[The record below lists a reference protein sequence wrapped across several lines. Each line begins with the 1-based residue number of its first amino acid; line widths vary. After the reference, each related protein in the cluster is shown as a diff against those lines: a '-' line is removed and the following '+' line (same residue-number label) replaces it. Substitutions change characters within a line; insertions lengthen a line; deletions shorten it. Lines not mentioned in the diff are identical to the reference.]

1 MDLLRFLT
9 AGNVDDGKSTL
20 IGRLLFDSDSIS
32 ADILQA
38 IEKASK
44 GKSHYGEDPS
54 SGGKGMDIDLS
65 LLTDGLRAEREQ
77 GITIDV
83 AYKYFTTEKRKFI
96 IADTP
101 GHVQYT
107 RNMVTGASNSNL
119 AIILIDARN
128 GITEQTCRHSII
140 SSMFGIQH
148 LAVCVN
154 KIDLMDYSEKTFNEI
169 VAAYKEFA
177 KKLNVKDIV
186 YIPVSAK
193 LGDNVVIRSEKMSWY
208 KGKTLL
214 EHLETVEVD
223 TDNNFTYARFPVQYI
238 IRPRVSGP
246 SGQEDK
252 LHDYRGYAGKIVSGV
267 FKKGDTVEIYP
278 AGSSSKIKEI
288 EIAGNGLEQAF
299 APQSVIIHLED
310 DIDISRGD
318 VISKKSRSSEDP
330 SSGGDDSISVTQ
342 DIEATVCWMHER
354 ALNVGA
360 KFLIRHHG
368 KTVKASVRD
377 VLYKINVTSL
387 DKMEGE
393 KQVSLNEIARIQ
405 LRAASPIAIDTFK
418 NNRAN
423 GCFIL
428 VDENTNDTVGGCVV

>member
-20 IGRLLFDSDSIS
+20 IGRLLFDSDSVS

-38 IEKASK
+38 VEKASK
-44 GKSHYGEDPS
+44 GK
-54 SGGKGMDIDLS
+54 KGMDIDLS

-148 LAVCVN
+148 LTVCVN
-154 KIDLMDYSEKTFNEI
+154 KIDLMEYSEKTFNDI
-169 VAAYKEFA
+169 VATYKEFA
-177 KKLNVKDIV
+177 KKLNVKEIV

-193 LGDNVVIRSEKMSWY
+193 LGDNVVTRSEKMPWY

-214 EHLETVEVD
+214 QHLETVEVD
-223 TDNNFTYARFPVQYI
+223 SDNNFTYARFPVQYV
-238 IRPRVSGP
+238 IRP
-246 SGQEDK
+246 QEDK

-267 FKKGDTVEIYP
+267 FKKGDSIQVLP
-278 AGSSSKIKEI
+278 AGIQTKIKGI
-288 EIAGNGLEQAF
+288 EIAQSNIEEAF

-310 DIDISRGD
+310 DVDISRGD
-318 VISKKSRSSEDP
+318 IISKK
-330 SSGGDDSISVTQ
+330 DDSVSVTQ

-354 ALNVGA
+354 SLNVGA

-368 KTVKASVRD
+368 KIVKAAVRD
-377 VLYKINVTSL
+377 VLYKINVNSQE
-387 DKMEGE
+387 KIEGE
-393 KQVSLNEIARIQ
+393 KEVSLNQIARIQ
-405 LRAASPIAIDTFK
+405 LRTASPIAIDTFK
-418 NNRAN
+418 SNRAN

-428 VDENTNDTVGGCVV
+428 VDENTNDTVAGCVI

>member
-20 IGRLLFDSDSIS
+20 IGRLLFDSESVS
-32 ADILQA
+32 TDILQA

-44 GKSHYGEDPS
+44 GKNGA
-54 SGGKGMDIDLS
+54 DIDLS

-128 GITEQTCRHSII
+128 GITDQTCRHSII
-140 SSMFGIQH
+140 SSLFGIQH
-148 LAVCVN
+148 LTVCIN
-154 KIDLMDYSEKTFNEI
+154 KIDLMEYSQKVFDDI
-169 VAAYKEFA
+169 VSKYKEFA
-177 KKLNVKDIV
+177 KKLNVKDIT

-193 LGDNVVIRSEKMSWY
+193 LGDNVVIKSKKMAWY
-208 KGKTLL
+208 TGKTLL

-223 TDNNFTYARFPVQYI
+223 SDINFSSARFPVQYV
-238 IRPRVSGP
+238 IRP
-246 SGQEDK
+246 QEDK
-252 LHDYRGYAGKIVSGV
+252 LHDYRGYAGKVVSGV
-267 FKKGDTVEIYP
+267 FNKGDAVEVFP
-278 AGSSSKIKEI
+278 AGLSSRIKEI
-288 EIAGNGLEQAF
+288 EIAEKKFNEAF
-299 APQSVIIHLED
+299 APQSVVIHLED

-318 VISKKSRSSEDP
+318 VITKKDESL
-330 SSGGDDSISVTQ
+330 SVTQ
-342 DIEATVCWMHER
+342 DVEATVCWMSER
-354 ALNVGA
+354 PLNIGA
-360 KFLIRHHG
+360 KFLVRHHG

-377 VLYKINVTSL
+377 VLYKINVNSL
-387 DKMEGE
+387 DKIEGE
-393 KQVSLNEIARIQ
+393 KSVALNEIARIQ
-405 LRAASPIAIDTFK
+405 LRTASPIALDTFQK
-418 NNRAN
+418 NRAN

>member
-1 MDLLRFLT
+1 MIKLRMRLWKTEKKADIFNMDLLRFLT
-9 AGNVDDGKSTL
+9 AGSVDDGKSTL
-20 IGRLLFDSDSIS
+20 IGRLLYDSESVS
-32 ADILQA
+32 TDILQA

-44 GKSHYGEDPS
+44 GKHATE
-54 SGGKGMDIDLS
+54 IDLS

-83 AYKYFTTEKRKFI
+83 AYKYFTTSKRKFI

-128 GITEQTCRHSII
+128 GITEQTRRHSGI

-148 LAVCVN
+148 LAICIN
-154 KIDLMDYSEKTFNEI
+154 KIDLMNYSETVFNDI
-169 VAAYKEFA
+169 VAKYKEFA
-177 KKLNVKDIV
+177 KNLNVKDIV

-193 LGDNVVIRSEKMSWY
+193 LGDNVVVRSSKMPWY
-208 KGKTLL
+208 SGKTLL
-214 EHLETVEVD
+214 EHLETVEVAN
-223 TDNNFTYARFPVQYI
+223 DNNFTYARFPVQYV
-238 IRPRVSGP
+238 IRP
-246 SGQEDK
+246 QEDA
-252 LHDYRGYAGKIVSGV
+252 LHDYRGYAGRVVSGI
-267 FKKGDTVEIYP
+267 FKKGEAVEIFP
-278 AGSSSKIKEI
+278 AGIPSRIKEI
-288 EIAGNGLEQAF
+288 EIAGKNTNETF
-299 APQSVIIHLED
+299 APQSVVIHLED

-318 VISKKSRSSEDP
+318 IIAKK
-330 SSGGDDSISVTQ
+330 DDSISVTQ
-342 DIEATVCWMHER
+342 DVETTVCWMSDR

-360 KFLIRHHG
+360 KYLIRHHG

-377 VLYKINVTSL
+377 VLYKINVNSL
-387 DKMEGE
+387 DKIEGE
-393 KQVSLNEIARIQ
+393 KSVMLNEIARIL
-405 LRAASPIAIDTFK
+405 LRTASPVALDTFQK
-418 NNRAN
+418 NHAN

>member
-20 IGRLLFDSDSIS
+20 IGRLLYDSESVS
-32 ADILQA
+32 TDILQA
-38 IEKASK
+38 IEKVSK
-44 GKSHYGEDPS
+44 GKNQTE
-54 SGGKGMDIDLS
+54 IDLS

-83 AYKYFTTEKRKFI
+83 AYKYFTTAKRKFI

-140 SSMFGIQH
+140 SSLFGIQH

-154 KIDLMDYSEKTFNEI
+154 KIDLMEYSREVFENI
-169 VAAYKEFA
+169 VAQYKAFS
-177 KKLNVKDIV
+177 KKLIIKDITF
-186 YIPVSAK
+186 IPVSAK
-193 LGDNVVIRSEKMSWY
+193 FGDNVVERSVKMPWY
-208 KGKTLL
+208 TGKTLL

-223 TDNNFTYARFPVQYI
+223 SDINFSSARFPVQYV
-238 IRPRVSGP
+238 IRP
-246 SGQEDK
+246 QQDA
-252 LHDYRGYAGKIVSGV
+252 LHDYRGYAGRIVSGI
-267 FKKGDTVEIYP
+267 FKKGDAVEVLP
-278 AGSSSKIKEI
+278 AGISSRIKEI
-288 EIAGNGLEQAF
+288 EVSEKQIDEAF

-318 VISKKSRSSEDP
+318 LIAKK
-330 SSGGDDSISVTQ
+330 DDSLSVTQ
-342 DIEATVCWMHER
+342 DLEATVCWMNER
-354 ALNVGA
+354 PLNAGA
-360 KFLIRHHG
+360 KLLIRHHG

-377 VLYKINVTSL
+377 VLYKLDVTSL
-387 DKMEGE
+387 NHIEGE
-393 KQVSLNEIARIQ
+393 KSVRLNEIARIQ
-405 LRAASPIAIDTFK
+405 LRTASPIAIDSFL
-418 NNRAN
+418 NNHSN
-423 GCFIL
+423 GSFIL

>member
-20 IGRLLFDSDSIS
+20 IGRLLYDSDSVS

-38 IEKASK
+38 VEKASK
-44 GKSHYGEDPS
+44 GK
-54 SGGKGMDIDLS
+54 KGLDIDLS

-119 AIILIDARN
+119 AIILVDARN
-128 GITEQTCRHSII
+128 GLTEQTRRHSII

-154 KIDLMDYSEKTFNEI
+154 KIDLMDYSEKVFNDI
-169 VAAYKEFA
+169 VQSYKEFS
-177 KKLNVKDIV
+177 KQLDVKDITF
-186 YIPVSAK
+186 IPVSAK
-193 LGDNVVIRSEKMSWY
+193 LGDNVVNRSEKMPWY

-214 EHLETVEVD
+214 NHLETVEVAS
-223 TDNNFTYARFPVQYI
+223 DNNLENARFPVQYV
-238 IRPRVSGP
+238 IRP
-246 SGQEDK
+246 QEDA
-252 LHDYRGYAGKIVSGV
+252 LHDYRGYAGKIVSGI
-267 FKKGDTVEIYP
+267 FKKGDEVQVLP
-278 AGSSSKIKEI
+278 AGINSRIKEI
-288 EIAGNGLEQAF
+288 EFAEKHLPEAF

-310 DIDISRGD
+310 DVDISRGD
-318 VISKKSRSSEDP
+318 VIAKK
-330 SSGGDDSISVTQ
+330 DDSVSVIQ

-354 ALNVGA
+354 PLSAGA
-360 KFLIRHHG
+360 KFLLRHHG
-368 KTVKASVRD
+368 KTVKVAVRD
-377 VLYKINVTSL
+377 VLYKVNINSL
-387 DKMEGE
+387 DKIEDE
-393 KQVSLNEIARIQ
+393 KQVALNEIARIR
-405 LRAASPIAIDTFK
+405 LRTASPIAIDTFQK
-418 NNRAN
+418 NHAN

>member
-20 IGRLLFDSDSIS
+20 IGRLLFDSGSVS
-32 ADILQA
+32 TDILQA
-38 IEKASK
+38 AEKASK
-44 GKSHYGEDPS
+44 GKNNGAE
-54 SGGKGMDIDLS
+54 IDLS

-83 AYKYFTTEKRKFI
+83 AYKYFTTPKRKFI

-128 GITEQTCRHSII
+128 GITEQTCRHSGI
-140 SSMFGIQH
+140 SAMFGIQH

-154 KIDLMDYSEKTFNEI
+154 KIDLMNYSEKVFNEI
-169 VAAYKEFA
+169 ISAYREFA
-177 KKLNVKDIV
+177 KKLNVKDIT

-193 LGDNVVIRSEKMSWY
+193 LGDNVVDRSGKMPWY

-214 EHLETVEVD
+214 QYLEEVEVASD
-223 TDNNFTYARFPVQYI
+223 INFSSACFPVQYV
-238 IRPRVSGP
+238 IRP
-246 SGQEDK
+246 QEDS
-252 LHDYRGYAGKIVSGV
+252 LHDYRGYAGKIVSGI
-267 FKKGDTVEIYP
+267 FKKGDEVEVLP
-278 AGSSSKIKEI
+278 QKLSSRIKEI
-288 EIAGNGLEQAF
+288 EIFTHSDALPSGELEGAF
-299 APQSVIIHLED
+299 APQSVVMHLED

-318 VISKKSRSSEDP
+318 VIAKKS
-330 SSGGDDSISVTQ
+330 DSIAVTQ
-342 DIEATVCWMHER
+342 DVEATVCWMSER
-354 ALNVGA
+354 PLNVGA
-360 KFLIRHHG
+360 KLLIRHHG
-368 KTVKASVRD
+368 KTVKAAVRD
-377 VLYKINVTSL
+377 VLYKIDATSL
-387 DKMEGE
+387 NNMEGE
-393 KQVSLNEIARIQ
+393 KTVKLNDIARIQ
-405 LRAASPIAIDTFK
+405 LRTASPIALNTFQE
-418 NNRAN
+418 NRAN

>member
-20 IGRLLFDSDSIS
+20 IGRLLYDSESVS
-32 ADILQA
+32 TDILQA
-38 IEKASK
+38 IEKVSK
-44 GKSHYGEDPS
+44 GKNQTE
-54 SGGKGMDIDLS
+54 IDLS

-83 AYKYFTTEKRKFI
+83 AYKYFTTAKRKFI

-140 SSMFGIQH
+140 SSLFGIQH

-154 KIDLMDYSEKTFNEI
+154 KIDLMEYSREVFENI
-169 VAAYKEFA
+169 VAQYKAFS
-177 KKLNVKDIV
+177 KKLIIKDITF
-186 YIPVSAK
+186 IPVSAK
-193 LGDNVVIRSEKMSWY
+193 FGDNVVERSVKMPWY
-208 KGKTLL
+208 TGKTLL

-223 TDNNFTYARFPVQYI
+223 SDINFSSARFPVQYV
-238 IRPRVSGP
+238 IRP
-246 SGQEDK
+246 QQDA
-252 LHDYRGYAGKIVSGV
+252 LHDYRGYAGRIVSGI
-267 FKKGDTVEIYP
+267 FKKGDAVEVLP
-278 AGSSSKIKEI
+278 AGISSLIKEI
-288 EIAGNGLEQAF
+288 EVSEKQIDEAF

-318 VISKKSRSSEDP
+318 LIAKK
-330 SSGGDDSISVTQ
+330 DDSLSVTQ
-342 DIEATVCWMHER
+342 DLEATVCWMNER
-354 ALNVGA
+354 PLNAGA
-360 KFLIRHHG
+360 KLLIRHHG

-377 VLYKINVTSL
+377 VLYKLDVTSL
-387 DKMEGE
+387 NHIEGE
-393 KQVSLNEIARIQ
+393 KSVRLNEIARIQ
-405 LRAASPIAIDTFK
+405 LRTASPIAIDSFL
-418 NNRAN
+418 NNHSN
-423 GCFIL
+423 GSFIL

>member
-20 IGRLLFDSDSIS
+20 IGRLLFDSDSVS

-38 IEKASK
+38 VEKASK
-44 GKSHYGEDPS
+44 GK
-54 SGGKGMDIDLS
+54 KGMDIDLS

-83 AYKYFTTEKRKFI
+83 AYKYFTTDKRKFI

-128 GITEQTCRHSII
+128 GITEQTSRHSII

-148 LAVCVN
+148 LVVCVN
-154 KIDLMDYSEKTFNEI
+154 KIDLMEYSEKVFNDI
-169 VAAYKEFA
+169 VASYKAFA
-177 KKLNVKDIV
+177 EKLNVKDIV

-193 LGDNVVIRSEKMSWY
+193 LGDNVVNRSEKMHWY
-208 KGKTLL
+208 TGKTLL
-214 EHLETVEVD
+214 HHLETVEVD
-223 TDNNFTYARFPVQYI
+223 SDNNLSFARFPVQYV
-238 IRPRVSGP
+238 IRP
-246 SGQEDK
+246 QEDA

-267 FKKGDTVEIYP
+267 FKKGDTVQVLP
-278 AGSSSKIKEI
+278 AGTSSKIKEI
-288 EIAGNGLEQAF
+288 EIAQKNIDEAF

-310 DIDISRGD
+310 DVDISRGD
-318 VISKKSRSSEDP
+318 IISKN
-330 SSGGDDSISVTQ
+330 DDSISVTQ
-342 DIEATVCWMHER
+342 DVEATVCWMNER
-354 ALNVGA
+354 SLNAGA
-360 KFLIRHHG
+360 KFLLRHHG
-368 KTVKASVRD
+368 KTVRAALRD
-377 VLYKINVTSL
+377 VLYKVNVNSL
-387 DKMEGE
+387 EKVEGE
-393 KQVSLNEIARIQ
+393 KQVGLNEIARIQ
-405 LRAASPIAIDTFK
+405 LRTASPIAIDTFK

-428 VDENTNDTVGGCVV
+428 VDENTNETVGGCVV

>member
-20 IGRLLFDSDSIS
+20 IGRLLFDSESVS
-32 ADILQA
+32 TDILQA

-44 GKSHYGEDPS
+44 GAKN
-54 SGGKGMDIDLS
+54 GMDIDLS

-83 AYKYFTTEKRKFI
+83 AYKYFTTDKRKFI

-128 GITEQTCRHSII
+128 GITEQTCRHSGI

-148 LAVCVN
+148 LVVCVN
-154 KIDLMDYSEKTFNEI
+154 KIDLMNYSEKVFDDI
-169 VAAYKEFA
+169 VAAYKAFA

-193 LGDNVVIRSEKMSWY
+193 NGDNVVIRSEKMPWY
-208 KGKTLL
+208 TGKTLL

-223 TDNNFTYARFPVQYI
+223 NDNNFTYARFPVQYI
-238 IRPRVSGP
+238 IRP
-246 SGQEDK
+246 QEDK
-252 LHDYRGYAGKIVSGV
+252 LHDYRGYAGKVVSGI
-267 FKKGDTVEIYP
+267 FKKGDAVEIYP
-278 AGSSSKIKEI
+278 AGLSSRIKEI
-288 EIAGNGLEQAF
+288 EIAEKEIQETF
-299 APQSVIIHLED
+299 APQSVVIHLED

-318 VISKKSRSSEDP
+318 LIAKKDN
-330 SSGGDDSISVTQ
+330 SISVTQ
-342 DIEATVCWMHER
+342 DVEATVCWMNER
-354 ALNVGA
+354 PLNVGA
-360 KFLIRHHG
+360 KLLLRHHG
-368 KTVKASVRD
+368 KSVKAAVRD
-377 VLYKINVTSL
+377 VLYKINVNSL
-387 DKMEGE
+387 DNIEGE
-393 KQVSLNEIARIQ
+393 KTVALNEIARIQ
-405 LRAASPIAIDTFK
+405 LRTASPIAIDTFK

>member
-20 IGRLLFDSDSIS
+20 IGRLLFDSDSVS
-32 ADILQA
+32 TDILQA

-44 GKSHYGEDPS
+44 GKN
-54 SGGKGMDIDLS
+54 GGDIDLS

-140 SSMFGIQH
+140 ASLFGIQH

-154 KIDLMDYSEKTFNEI
+154 KIDLMDYSQKVFDDI
-169 VAAYKEFA
+169 VVKYKEFA
-177 KKLNVKDIV
+177 KKLSVKDIT

-193 LGDNVVIRSEKMSWY
+193 LGDNVVAKSEKMSWY
-208 KGKTLL
+208 IGKTLL
-214 EHLETVEVD
+214 QHLENVEVASD
-223 TDNNFTYARFPVQYI
+223 INFSSARFPVQYV
-238 IRPRVSGP
+238 IRP
-246 SGQEDK
+246 QEDK
-252 LHDYRGYAGKIVSGV
+252 LHDYRGYAGKVVSGV
-267 FKKGDTVEIYP
+267 FKKGDAVEVYP
-278 AGSSSKIKEI
+278 AGLSSRIKEI
-288 EIAGNGLEQAF
+288 EIAEKKVQEAF
-299 APQSVIIHLED
+299 APQSVVIHLED

-318 VISKKSRSSEDP
+318 VIAVK
-330 SSGGDDSISVTQ
+330 DDSISVTQ
-342 DIEATVCWMHER
+342 DVEATVCWMSER
-354 ALNVGA
+354 PLNVGA
-360 KFLIRHHG
+360 KFLVRHHG

-377 VLYKINVTSL
+377 VLYKLDVTSL
-387 DKMEGE
+387 DKMEGD
-393 KQVSLNEIARIQ
+393 KSIKLNEIARIQ
-405 LRAASPIAIDTFK
+405 LRTASPIAIDNFIS
-418 NNRAN
+418 NHAN
-423 GCFIL
+423 GSFIL
-428 VDENTNDTVGGCVV
+428 VDENTNETVGGCVV

>member
-20 IGRLLFDSDSIS
+20 IGRLLYDSDSVS

-38 IEKASK
+38 VEKASK
-44 GKSHYGEDPS
+44 GR
-54 SGGKGMDIDLS
+54 KGQMDIDLS

-83 AYKYFTTEKRKFI
+83 AYKYFTTAKRKFI

-128 GITEQTCRHSII
+128 GITEQTSRHSII

-154 KIDLMDYSEKTFNEI
+154 KIDLMDYSQQVFDDI
-169 VAAYKEFA
+169 VASYTEFA

-193 LGDNVVIRSEKMSWY
+193 LGDNVVHTSDKMPWY

-214 EHLETVEVD
+214 QHLETVEVAND
-223 TDNNFTYARFPVQYI
+223 INLTHARFPVQYV
-238 IRPRVSGP
+238 IRP
-246 SGQEDK
+246 QEDA
-252 LHDYRGYAGKIVSGV
+252 LHDYRGYAGRVVSGV
-267 FKKGDTVEIYP
+267 FKKGDEVEILP
-278 AGSSSKIKEI
+278 AGISSRIKEI
-288 EIAGNGLEQAF
+288 EQAEKNIDEAF
-299 APQSVIIHLED
+299 APQSVIIHLEND
-310 DIDISRGD
+310 VDISRGD
-318 VISKKSRSSEDP
+318 LIAKK
-330 SSGGDDSISVTQ
+330 DDSVSVTQ
-342 DIEATVCWMHER
+342 DVEATVCWMHER
-354 ALNVGA
+354 PLNVGS
-360 KFLIRHHG
+360 KFLVRHHG
-368 KTVKASVRD
+368 KTVKAVVRD
-377 VLYKINVTSL
+377 VLYKINVNSL
-387 DKMEGE
+387 DNMIGE
-393 KQVSLNEIARIQ
+393 KQVALNEIARIQ
-405 LRAASPIAIDTFK
+405 FRTASPIAIDTFE

-423 GCFIL
+423 GSFIL
-428 VDENTNDTVGGCVV
+428 IDENTNDTVGGCVI

>member
-20 IGRLLFDSDSIS
+20 IGRLLFDSDSVS

-38 IEKASK
+38 VEKASK
-44 GKSHYGEDPS
+44 GK
-54 SGGKGMDIDLS
+54 KGMDIDLS

-83 AYKYFTTEKRKFI
+83 AYKYFTTAKRKFI

-128 GITEQTCRHSII
+128 GITEPTCRHSII

-154 KIDLMDYSEKTFNEI
+154 KIDLMEYSEKTFNDI
-169 VAAYKEFA
+169 VATYKEFA
-177 KKLNVKDIV
+177 KKLNVKEIV

-193 LGDNVVIRSEKMSWY
+193 LGDNVVNRSEKMPWY
-208 KGKTLL
+208 KGHTLL
-214 EHLETVEVD
+214 QHLETVEVD
-223 TDNNFTYARFPVQYI
+223 TDNNFDNARFPVQYV
-238 IRPRVSGP
+238 IRP
-246 SGQEDK
+246 QEDA
-252 LHDYRGYAGKIVSGV
+252 LHDYRGYAGKIVSGI
-267 FKKGDTVEIYP
+267 FKKGDTVQILP
-278 AGSSSKIKEI
+278 AGIPTKIKEI
-288 EIAGNGLEQAF
+288 EIAQNNVEEAF

-310 DIDISRGD
+310 DVDISRGD
-318 VISKKSRSSEDP
+318 IIAKKDE
-330 SSGGDDSISVTQ
+330 SISITQ
-342 DIEATVCWMHER
+342 DVEATICWMHER
-354 ALNVGA
+354 SLNVGG

-377 VLYKINVTSL
+377 VLYKLNVNSQE
-387 DKMEGE
+387 KIEGE
-393 KQVSLNEIARIQ
+393 KEVSLNQIARIQ

-423 GCFIL
+423 GCFLL
-428 VDENTNDTVGGCVV
+428 VDENTNDTVAGCVI

>member
-20 IGRLLFDSDSIS
+20 IGRLLYDSGSVS
-32 ADILQA
+32 TDILQA
-38 IEKASK
+38 AEKASK
-44 GKSHYGEDPS
+44 GKNNPAN
-54 SGGKGMDIDLS
+54 GGTGSAEIDLS

-83 AYKYFTTEKRKFI
+83 AYKYFTTAKRKFI

-154 KIDLMDYSEKTFNEI
+154 KIDLMNYSEKVFNEI
-169 VAAYKEFA
+169 VFAYNEFG
-177 KKLNVKDIV
+177 KKLFVKDIT

-193 LGDNVVIRSEKMSWY
+193 FGDNVVEKSSKMPWY
-208 KGKTLL
+208 KGKMLL
-214 EHLETVEVD
+214 AHLETVEVD
-223 TDNNFTYARFPVQYI
+223 SDINFSSSRFPVQYV
-238 IRPRVSGP
+238 IRP
-246 SGQEDK
+246 QKDE

-267 FKKGDTVEIYP
+267 FRKGDEVKILP
-278 AGSSSKIKEI
+278 AGISSRIKEI
-288 EIAGNGLEQAF
+288 EMAEKKPDEAF
-299 APQSVIIHLED
+299 APQPVVIHLED

-318 VISKKSRSSEDP
+318 LIVKKDN
-330 SSGGDDSISVTQ
+330 SISTTQ
-342 DIEATVCWMHER
+342 DIEATVCWMSE
-354 ALNVGA
+354 LPMNVGA

-387 DKMEGE
+387 EKIEGE
-393 KQVSLNEIARIQ
+393 KSVSLNEIARIQ
-405 LRAASPIAIDTFK
+405 LRAASPLALDEFK
-418 NNRAN
+418 INRAN
-423 GCFIL
+423 GSFLLI
-428 VDENTNDTVGGCVV
+428 DENTNDTVGGCVV